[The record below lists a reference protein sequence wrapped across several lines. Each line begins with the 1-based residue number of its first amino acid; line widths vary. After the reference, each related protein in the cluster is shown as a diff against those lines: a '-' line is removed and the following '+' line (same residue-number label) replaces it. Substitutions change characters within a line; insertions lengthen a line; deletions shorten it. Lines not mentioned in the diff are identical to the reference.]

1 MRSARSVSIAAPL
14 LATVLLA
21 AGCGRQSVSPP
32 PPPPPS
38 GAVNVLTYH
47 NDLARTGQNLAETIL
62 TPANVSG
69 ATFGKIGFLPV
80 NGLVDAEPLYV
91 SQWTIAGAAHNVVYV
106 ATEHDEVHAFDAD
119 NFTPLWSVSVSPAG
133 EVPSDDHGCG
143 QITPEIGVT
152 DTPVIDPAFGAHG
165 AIFLV
170 AMSKDAS
177 GAYHQRLHAM
187 DLATGAELP
196 GSPVEIQARYT
207 APGSG
212 VTDTFDPG
220 NYAERAGLL
229 LLNGKIYLAFTSHCD
244 QGSYQGWVMAYDEA
258 TLRQTAV
265 LNLTPNGS
273 EGSVWMAGAGLA
285 ADAAGNVYFLDANGT
300 FDTLLDAQGR
310 PAQGDYGNAFLKLST
325 ANGGLAVA
333 GYFTPSNTVAESN
346 ADEDLGSGGV
356 LVLPDASDAAGTVRH
371 LAVGA
376 GKDGNIYVV
385 NRDSMGGFNAAGDA
399 VYQEIGAGGLAGSVF
414 SAPAYFNGRVYY
426 AAVGDALKAFTV
438 SSALLAAPPASQSA
452 ATFGYPG
459 ATPSVSANGAANG
472 IVWVVENRGGAGIL
486 HAYDA
491 ANLAH
496 ELYNSARNASR
507 DSFADNKFI
516 TPMIA
521 NGKVFVGTPTGV
533 AVFGLLP

>member
-325 ANGGLAVA
+325 ANGGLAV
-333 GYFTPSNTVAESN
+333 ESLRK
-346 ADEDLGSGGV
+346 A
-356 LVLPDASDAAGTVRH
+356 LP
-371 LAVGA
+371 
-376 GKDGNIYVV
+376 
-385 NRDSMGGFNAAGDA
+385 
-399 VYQEIGAGGLAGSVF
+399 
-414 SAPAYFNGRVYY
+414 
-426 AAVGDALKAFTV
+426 
-438 SSALLAAPPASQSA
+438 
-452 ATFGYPG
+452 
-459 ATPSVSANGAANG
+459 
-472 IVWVVENRGGAGIL
+472 
-486 HAYDA
+486 
-491 ANLAH
+491 
-496 ELYNSARNASR
+496 
-507 DSFADNKFI
+507 
-516 TPMIA
+516 
-521 NGKVFVGTPTGV
+521 
-533 AVFGLLP
+533 